1 MEVNEIFSA
10 LSAHMIKGMMIHD
23 QLANY
28 YDFLSLRG
36 YKRCHEYHF
45 KKESCG
51 YRKLNRYYLNHY
63 HRLIGEERVDDPK
76 IIPESWYKYSRS
88 DVDMQTKKNAIKSGM
103 QRWVSWEKETKE
115 KLQDVYLELLDKGEI
130 ATASFINKFIKD
142 VDRELK
148 YAERK
153 MLDLSSV
160 DYDMTYILE
169 EQSVLHDKYKN
180 ESRHI

>member
-10 LSAHMIKGMMIHD
+10 LSAHFVKGLMIHT

-45 KKESCG
+45 KKESCS

-63 HRLIGEERVDDPK
+63 NKLIEEQRVDDPE
-76 IIPESWYKYSRS
+76 IIPESWYKYSRT
-88 DVDMQTKKNAIKSGM
+88 DVDMQTKKNAVKSGV
-103 QRWVSWEKETKE
+103 QRWVAWEKETKE
-115 KLQDVYLELLDKGEI
+115 KLQDAYIELLDKNEI
-130 ATASFINKFIKD
+130 ATAMFIKKFIKD
-142 VDRELK
+142 VDCELK

-153 MLDLSSV
+153 MLDLMSV
-160 DYDMTYILE
+160 DFDMTYILE
-169 EQSVLHDKYKN
+169 EQKAIHDKYKAML
-180 ESRHI
+180 